1 MNKCSPIENLKK
13 LSIQHLFSVIEKKSG
28 PYVLSGGPMQKE
40 G

>member
-1 MNKCSPIENLKK
+1 MVEVSNRSSNSRQYNNYTKC
-13 LSIQHLFSVIEKKSG
+13 G